1 MKYSRLLVLA
11 TCFPSSP
18 LQQPEYEEQDAGGQ
32 EGVLIAYSTSVIT
45 GPGPGGPASF
55 VPSRLYVETLRLRR
69 RLRRGLLVKKR
80 ERRLQ
85 RQRMMMMMMNDDD
98 IRHDSRLILQH
109 DLKA

>member
-1 MKYSRLLVLA
+1 MLEGRR
-11 TCFPSSP
+11 
-18 LQQPEYEEQDAGGQ
+18 
-32 EGVLIAYSTSVIT
+32 GVLIAYSTSVIT

-85 RQRMMMMMMNDDD
+85 RERMMMIDDVKHNSNSSLFF
-98 IRHDSRLILQH
+98 IH
-109 DLKA
+109 LKA